1 MAITIDFSGQVAL
14 ITGGT
19 KGVGKG
25 IAQRFADA
33 GAQVVVCARSIPDD
47 LPKDWAAY
55 PADLRDA
62 DQATALIDQIV
73 DRFGHLDILV
83 NNAGGS
89 PPSDTSTGSANF
101 A

>member
-1 MAITIDFSGQVAL
+1 VAITIDFSGQVAL

-47 LPKDWAAY
+47 LPKTGR
-55 PADLRDA
+55 PI
-62 DQATALIDQIV
+62 Q
-73 DRFGHLDILV
+73 
-83 NNAGGS
+83 
-89 PPSDTSTGSANF
+89 STYAMPTKQPH
-101 A
+101 

>member
-1 MAITIDFSGQVAL
+1 MAITIDFSGQVGL

-19 KGVGKG
+19 KGVGRG

-55 PADLRDA
+55 PVDLRDA
-62 DQATALIDQIV
+62 DQATFPV
-73 DRFGHLDILV
+73 RV
-83 NNAGGS
+83 NRHRQRWLRQ
-89 PPSDTSTGSANF
+89 
-101 A
+101 